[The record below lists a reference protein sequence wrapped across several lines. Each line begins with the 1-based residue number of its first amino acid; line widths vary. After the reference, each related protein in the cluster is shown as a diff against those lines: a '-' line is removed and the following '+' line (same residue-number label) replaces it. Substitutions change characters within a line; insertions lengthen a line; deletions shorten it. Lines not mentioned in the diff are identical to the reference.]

1 MMKVTVTEASK
12 AFGQLV
18 DDVQSESVTIERNG
32 LLKGPVKAPL
42 NNGNRAQRS
51 AEASRAR
58 RVAQVM
64 AVALGKWRKRG
75 PPPRWTLQG
84 PPCGAFRQTRTP
96 RCHFST
102 GNQPAFKAAP

>member
-1 MMKVTVTEASK
+1 MLVPFSAK
-12 AFGQLV
+12 ALDSALSAGEPG
-18 DDVQSESVTIERNG
+18 SR
-32 LLKGPVKAPL
+32 APL

-51 AEASRAR
+51 PEAFRAR

-64 AVALGKWRKRG
+64 AVTLGKRRKRMAA
-75 PPPRWTLQG
+75 PLLWTLQG
-84 PPCGAFRQTRTP
+84 PPCGAFRQTRTR